1 MGLWIK
7 KTKQMLVMM
16 PDAQKGALHGQA
28 DGSGQFAYLP
38 SSSFGLVVA
47 VTVFLLLLAAKFGNA
62 ALP

>member
-1 MGLWIK
+1 
-7 KTKQMLVMM
+7 MM

-47 VTVFLLLLAAKFGNA
+47 VTFLLLLAAKFGNT